1 MAVLSKIRQRTGL
14 LIVVIGFCLLA
25 FLVGDA
31 FQSGTFGSDS
41 NDIGSVNGTDIQTQ
55 DFLQKV
61 SMAEKQSQGISNT
74 QAINNT
80 WEQEVRS
87 IILSEEFEKLGL
99 QIGDEQFINIVKLN
113 PNLAQNPQFLNA
125 AGQFDE
131 NKFKESL
138 NSLKNSP
145 NQDQWMQWKAFEL
158 SLEKY
163 TLEQMY
169 NTMIKAGVY
178 TTKAEGKMAYKLEN
192 DKADFDYVMVPFS
205 SISEDQIKITDAEI
219 IDFMKKNPKK
229 YKSDNTTSIDFVLLE
244 NKPSKED
251 ELSMSTKINEL
262 RSQFDSISNNAIGKF
277 VNDNS
282 DIKFDSTYLPK
293 SSLPLEFQEQLFNLP
308 TGGVFGPYVFND
320 FQAISKMV
328 GKKANA
334 SAKASH
340 ILIAYAGAPQSAAT
354 RTKEEAQAFA
364 NTLLAQAKANP
375 DGFANLAMTN
385 SDDPGSKNNGG
396 EYDNIAPGQM
406 VPTFNDFVFNNSVGT
421 IGMVETDFG
430 FHVIKVTGKYDAVL
444 LGTVA
449 QKIQPSDA
457 TVDATYSKASQ
468 FESDAM
474 ENKDFAALAKKEGLE
489 VVSVPALK
497 PIDEFIQS
505 LGAQREIVRWTF
517 SKNTKINDIKRFETP
532 QGFVIAKLKG
542 KNETGLLSVEE
553 ARQVVDPI
561 LRNKKKA
568 ELIKKKMSGATL
580 DAIAKTSGASIIPA
594 IGITLKTPV
603 IPNVGN
609 EPKIVGKA
617 FNLASGKTSEIL
629 EGNSGMFVILA
640 KSETKAA
647 DLPSYATYIN
657 QEGAQNQGYAVSK
670 AYSALKEKAT
680 IKDNRASF

>member
-1 MAVLSKIRQRTGL
+1 
-14 LIVVIGFCLLA
+14 
-25 FLVGDA
+25 
-31 FQSGTFGSDS
+31 
-41 NDIGSVNGTDIQTQ
+41 
-55 DFLQKV
+55 
-61 SMAEKQSQGISNT
+61 
-74 QAINNT
+74 
-80 WEQEVRS
+80 
-87 IILSEEFEKLGL
+87 
-99 QIGDEQFINIVKLN
+99 
-113 PNLAQNPQFLNA
+113 
-125 AGQFDE
+125 
-131 NKFKESL
+131 
-138 NSLKNSP
+138 
-145 NQDQWMQWKAFEL
+145 
-158 SLEKY
+158 
-163 TLEQMY
+163 
-169 NTMIKAGVY
+169 
-178 TTKAEGKMAYKLEN
+178 
-192 DKADFDYVMVPFS
+192 
-205 SISEDQIKITDAEI
+205 
-219 IDFMKKNPKK
+219 
-229 YKSDNTTSIDFVLLE
+229 
-244 NKPSKED
+244 
-251 ELSMSTKINEL
+251 
-262 RSQFDSISNNAIGKF
+262 
-277 VNDNS
+277 
-282 DIKFDSTYLPK
+282 
-293 SSLPLEFQEQLFNLP
+293 LFNLP

-406 VPTFNDFVFNNSVGT
+406 VPTFNDFVFNNSVGA

-568 ELIKKKMSGATL
+568 ELIKKKMSGTGL
-580 DAIAKTSGASIIPA
+580 EAIAKASGASVIPA
-594 IGITLKTPV
+594 SGITMKTPV